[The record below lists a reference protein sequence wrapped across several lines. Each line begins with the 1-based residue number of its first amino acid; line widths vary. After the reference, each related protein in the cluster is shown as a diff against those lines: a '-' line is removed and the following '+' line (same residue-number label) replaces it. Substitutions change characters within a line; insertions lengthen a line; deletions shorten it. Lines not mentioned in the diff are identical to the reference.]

1 MVGGSGNRGWRVW
14 AGDAMNET
22 LYASVYGLS
31 HWRSVYKATTPM
43 L

>member
-1 MVGGSGNRGWRVW
+1 VVEGSGNMGWRVW

-22 LYASVYGLS
+22 LYASVYGF
-31 HWRSVYKATTPM
+31 WRSA